1 MTHHIDESGYR
12 GLNKDSMSLM
22 VFFLLLLLR
31 STPSLCSAPFAPE
44 TFAQPFSFTQT
55 MKKRPPPG
63 NNAAQHTLGTTLL
76 ACSFINF
83 TVIACDSR
91 SSINGEIVANGG
103 ASKITVL
110 PTRAA
115 WSMKNSRMKE
125 AGLGKDVVIARC
137 GSTLVTQSLL
147 EKLHRWSW
155 HNTMQYNVCYSAKN
169 IGKLLR
175 HLILSL
181 GGNIQ
186 SGFIVCDNSNIF
198 TLEPSGAILHH
209 TKPKSGLG
217 YASLGSGSVHAL
229 GYISEHYDCNM
240 TPQMAAEHCGRA
252 ILKAIERDGASGG
265 RVRVYIVAYDR
276 VREVEWED
284 RNIVGGT
291 KSNQIQQENQI
302 QQDGVV

>member
-1 MTHHIDESGYR
+1 
-12 GLNKDSMSLM
+12 MSLM
-22 VFFLLLLLR
+22 VFLLLLLLR

-76 ACSFINF
+76 ACSFNNF

-229 GYISEHYDCNM
+229 GYISEHIFIVTIIGFKIHSPAKFNPT
-240 TPQMAAEHCGRA
+240 TPTIMLSRLTTLSTPNFSPKYATAAKDTA
-252 ILKAIERDGASGG
+252 
-265 RVRVYIVAYDR
+265 
-276 VREVEWED
+276 EVPSAD
-284 RNIVGGT
+284 QT
-291 KSNQIQQENQI
+291 A
-302 QQDGVV
+302 